1 MKSKIKTFL
10 NKYRDIL
17 GWRLL
22 DSYILKKFLGSF
34 VYSIALLM
42 TIIIVFDVSE
52 NIQSFMDKN
61 VPFSEIVFKYY
72 LNFIPYFINLFIP
85 LFTFISVIWFTSSL
99 SQQNE
104 IIAILGSGINF
115 YRFMVPYIAG
125 ALIIA
130 SLSLVFANLIIPH
143 TNENFN
149 NFKQEYFI
157 VRHASRSNIH
167 VKTSPNT
174 YVYVDRWNRNAME
187 GHQFTY
193 ECFSDEMIS
202 YKIKARSIK
211 YNPDNQTWR
220 LENYS
225 KRTIR
230 DSIETV
236 EVGKTMD
243 TVFNIEPNDFNK
255 DVKVIETMTYEN
267 LQDYIKE
274 EKAKGSSYVN
284 YYLIEKNKR
293 IANPM
298 GTIIMTL
305 LGLSVASRKTRR
317 GIGVHLFFG
326 IALAFIFIF
335 LQQISDVFAISGSIF
350 PALGAWIPDIIF
362 LIICIFMIKYTQK

>member
-1 MKSKIKTFL
+1 MKSKIKTFF

-52 NIQSFMDKN
+52 NIQSFMDNN
-61 VPFSEIVFKYY
+61 VPFNEIVFKYY

-130 SLSLVFANLIIPH
+130 TFSLVFANLIIPH

-149 NFKQEYFI
+149 NFKQEYFRTKHI
-157 VRHASRSNIH
+157 SQSNIH
-167 VKTSPNT
+167 IKTSPNT
-174 YVYVDRWNRNAME
+174 YVYVDRWNRKTME

-211 YNPDNQTWR
+211 YNEETKKWT
-220 LENYS
+220 LENYA

-230 DSIETV
+230 DSIEKV

-255 DVKVIETMTYEN
+255 DVKVIETMTYKN

-274 EKAKGSSYVN
+274 EKEKGSSYVN

-335 LQQISDVFAISGSIF
+335 LQQISDVFAVSGSIF

-362 LIICIFMIKYTQK
+362 LIICVLMIKFTQK

>member
-1 MKSKIKTFL
+1 MKSNIKVFF
-10 NKYRDIL
+10 NKYKDIV

-22 DSYILKKFLGSF
+22 DTYILKKFLGSF

-52 NIQSFMDKN
+52 NIQSFLDKN
-61 VPFSEIVFKYY
+61 VPFNEIVFKYY

-99 SQQNE
+99 SQKNE

-115 YRFMVPYIAG
+115 YRFMVPYIVG

-143 TNENFN
+143 TNEKFN
-149 NFKQEYFI
+149 NFKQEYFKTKHI
-157 VRHASRSNIH
+157 SQSNIH

-174 YVYVDRWNRNAME
+174 YVYVDRWNRKTME

-202 YKIKARSIK
+202 YKIKARDIK
-211 YNPDNQTWR
+211 YNEETKKWT

-225 KRTIR
+225 KRTIH
-230 DSIETV
+230 DNIEKV
-236 EVGKTMD
+236 EIGKTMD
-243 TVFNIEPNDFNK
+243 TIFNIEPNDFNK
-255 DVKVIETMTYEN
+255 DVKVIETMTYKN

-274 EKAKGSSYVN
+274 EKEKGSNYVN

-335 LQQISDVFAISGSIF
+335 LQQISDVFAVSGSIF
-350 PALGAWIPDIIF
+350 PTLGAWIPDIIF
-362 LIICIFMIKYTQK
+362 LIICVLMIKITQK